1 MHRGAFIFWNF
12 CIREVGY
19 VSQKTHSCC
28 ECVEIEASD
37 SNRTNGDWDRWNDM
51 ATDME
56 AEIFGDGLGD
66 ELPEEFGRMSAED
79 LQRR

>member
-1 MHRGAFIFWNF
+1 
-12 CIREVGY
+12 
-19 VSQKTHSCC
+19 
-28 ECVEIEASD
+28 
-37 SNRTNGDWDRWNDM
+37 M

-79 LQRR
+79 VQRR